1 VAQFIRPK
9 PGLVLSSS
17 HVVRALDLHGP
28 RYECGSCG
36 SKMFVR
42 YESGLCPRCFNRE
55 KEAESSVQEAMHE
68 VLYDFEHAGT
78 EDLLGE

>member
-1 VAQFIRPK
+1 MAQIIRPK

-28 RYECGSCG
+28 RYHCDGCG
-36 SKMFVR
+36 SKMFVK

-55 KEAESSVQEAMHE
+55 KAADSSATE
-68 VLYDFEHAGT
+68 VLYDFEQLGT
-78 EDLLGE
+78 EDLASE

>member
-1 VAQFIRPK
+1 MTQFIRPK

-28 RYECGSCG
+28 RYHCDGCG

-42 YESGLCPRCFNRE
+42 YDSGLCPRCFNRE
-55 KEAESSVQEAMHE
+55 SQAHGSVSE
-68 VLYDFEHAGT
+68 VLFDFEQLGS
-78 EDLLGE
+78 EGLLPD

>member
-1 VAQFIRPK
+1 MAQFIRPK

-28 RYECGSCG
+28 RYACGGCG

-42 YESGLCPRCFNRE
+42 YGSGLCPRCFNRAKHTE
-55 KEAESSVQEAMHE
+55 RRVGE
-68 VLYDFEHAGT
+68 VLYDFERLGT
-78 EDLLGE
+78 EDLLSD

>member
-1 VAQFIRPK
+1 MAQFIRPK

-28 RYECGSCG
+28 RYQCGGCG

-42 YESGLCPRCFNRE
+42 YDSGLCPRCFNRV
-55 KEAESSVQEAMHE
+55 KHTESSVSE
-68 VLYDFEHAGT
+68 VLYDFERLGT
-78 EDLLGE
+78 DDLASD